1 MDAFDRKIL
10 DHLQR
15 DGRLTNGEVA
25 TRVGLS
31 ASQCSRRRAALE
43 AAGIITGY
51 TALVAPAAVGCDVQA
66 FVQVTLARHSPDNAA
81 RFLHLVLGL
90 EEIQAAYALTGEA
103 DYLLKIAVP
112 SLSQLSSL
120 LSEVLLSHPSVA
132 HLRSSIVLNRLKESL
147 RLPLSQWN

>member
-15 DGRLTNGEVA
+15 DGRLTNGELA
-25 TRVGLS
+25 ARVGLS
-31 ASQCSRRRAALE
+31 ASQCSRRRTALE
-43 AAGIITGY
+43 ADGIITGY
-51 TALVAPAAVGCDVQA
+51 AALVAPAAVGCDVQA

-81 RFLHLVLGL
+81 RFLQLVSGL

-103 DYLLKIAVP
+103 DYMLKIAVP
-112 SLSQLSSL
+112 SLAHLSRL
-120 LSEVLLSHPSVA
+120 LSDVLLGHPSVA